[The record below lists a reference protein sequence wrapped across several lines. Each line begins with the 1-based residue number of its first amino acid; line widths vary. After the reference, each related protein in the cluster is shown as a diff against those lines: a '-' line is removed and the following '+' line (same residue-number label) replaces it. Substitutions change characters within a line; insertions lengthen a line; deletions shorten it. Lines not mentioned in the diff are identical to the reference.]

1 MSKKDKIYFDKIK
14 EIKCI
19 LKKKDKIYIEQLGEQ
34 AHKKQG
40 SPAGKVDQHIHIVKK
55 IFRSTD
61 FSAIGNNVFIRIRTN
76 FPFIRNDKSFTEK
89 LKCRRNSLVPVSIEI
104 L

>member
-40 SPAGKVDQHIHIVKK
+40 RPAGQVDQHIHIVKK
-55 IFRSTD
+55 ISRSTD
-61 FSAIGNNVFIRIRTN
+61 FSAIHRKQCIY
-76 FPFIRNDKSFTEK
+76 
-89 LKCRRNSLVPVSIEI
+89 
-104 L
+104 